1 MTEIVLQIRSFGRQV
16 GGLDRAW
23 MATLVIFVVLL
34 AMAPEQARAAAEF
47 VGLAMVRVA
56 PFIVFSVAIAA
67 YAGASGA
74 DNLIARVFNGSPVK
88 TIFAAAAFGG
98 LSPFCSCGVI
108 PLIAAL
114 LAMGVPLAPVMAFWL
129 ASPVIDPAMFALTVG
144 VLNFEFAIAKL
155 LSALWLG
162 LLGGFVTHWLVGAGR
177 LNAPLREGIGN
188 GGCSA
193 TGVQA
198 PKPVV
203 WAFWREKHRV
213 YKFRHEALAATL
225 FLGKWLTL
233 AFLLESLMLAYLPAD
248 WVAGAL
254 GGQGLWPVVVATLV
268 GVPAYL
274 NGYAALPL
282 VSGLVEQGMS
292 PGAGLAFMVA
302 GGVSSVPAAIAV
314 FALVKRPVF
323 ALYAVLALGGSL
335 VAGLVFHA
343 WTL

>member
-1 MTEIVLQIRSFGRQV
+1 MTALALQIKSFGRLF

-23 MATLVIFVVLL
+23 LATVVILLLL
-34 AMAPEQARAAAEF
+34 ALVAPGQAVDAVVF
-47 VGLAMVRVA
+47 VGRAMAQVA
-56 PFIVFSVAIAA
+56 PFIVLSVAIAA

-74 DNLIARVFNGSPVK
+74 DNLIARVFSGSPVA
-88 TIFAAAAFGG
+88 TIVAAAAFGG

-144 VLNFEFAIAKL
+144 VLDFEFAVAKL
-155 LSALWLG
+155 LAALWLG
-162 LLGGFVTHWLVGAGR
+162 LLGGFVTHGLVKAGWLR
-177 LNAPLREGIGN
+177 APLREGIG
-188 GGCSA
+188 GGCGAASLR
-193 TGVQA
+193 TPQ
-198 PKPVV
+198 PVA
-203 WAFWREKHRV
+203 WTFWREPDRV
-213 YKFRHEALAATL
+213 VKFRRDAVLTTL
-225 FLGKWLTL
+225 FLAKWLAL
-233 AFLLESLMLAYLPAD
+233 AFLLESLMLAYVPAE

-254 GGQGLWPVVVATLV
+254 GGGGVWPVVVATFV

-282 VSGLVEQGMS
+282 VSGLVSQGMS

-314 FALVKRPVF
+314 FALVTRPVF
-323 ALYAVLALGGSL
+323 ALYAVFALGGSL
-335 VAGLVFHA
+335 VAGLAFHA
-343 WTL
+343 WTI